1 MDPNRKIQMEN
12 IGCIQPDPNTQP
24 CHGVNHMNPTGSW
37 STTLSWCESY
47 GSDLIWIRNPAM
59 EWIIWIQPDPDP
71 QPCHG
76 VNHMDPTGFGS
87 TTLSWS
93 ESHWSDQIRIRIPVM
108 EIIVLIRPDP
118 NPQLCR
124 GVNRMDLTGSGSATL
139 LWNESYG
146 SGRIR
151 IRQRNHGR
159 RERRWAGSAKSS
171 TQQDIPTS
179 QWRRLSYVCTL
190 FKIISAKIQYK
201 MGTILNFKSLS
212 NWQLTFLAQI
222 QKFFDSVHSP
232 HPPEDWGLEVVGIA
246 LAISPYTHTEGYNI
260 LAQKYVQ
267 PGGARG
273 LAQRAAQ
280 RAPRHETSFKY
291 PAPPS
296 PIKYN
301 RQTVKETS
309 IVGDRLFKHTR
320 TCQGDKTSTRYH
332 ISYTTQRLNE
342 GVS

>member
-1 MDPNRKIQMEN
+1 M
-12 IGCIQPDPNTQP
+12 
-24 CHGVNHMNPTGSW
+24 
-37 STTLSWCESY
+37 
-47 GSDLIWIRNPAM
+47 
-59 EWIIWIQPDPDP
+59 
-71 QPCHG
+71 
-76 VNHMDPTGFGS
+76 
-87 TTLSWS
+87 
-93 ESHWSDQIRIRIPVM
+93 
-108 EIIVLIRPDP
+108 
-118 NPQLCR
+118 
-124 GVNRMDLTGSGSATL
+124 
-139 LWNESYG
+139 
-146 SGRIR
+146 
-151 IRQRNHGR
+151 
-159 RERRWAGSAKSS
+159 
-171 TQQDIPTS
+171 
-179 QWRRLSYVCTL
+179 
-190 FKIISAKIQYK
+190 
-201 MGTILNFKSLS
+201 
-212 NWQLTFLAQI
+212 
-222 QKFFDSVHSP
+222 
-232 HPPEDWGLEVVGIA
+232 VGIA

-342 GVS
+342 GLSRVLFYSIPTRVLYKTLRFGWVIVKLLYYG